1 MGFWQT
7 VRMFTQEN
15 TELVWACALAVFLLC
30 LGVFLVVNT
39 GRAGVYLAVSA
50 VAGGA
55 FALFVL
61 AYKIEAMITAY
72 TASILFILDGV
83 LYLLA
88 VAILHSRQKVW
99 ERRARRTEDARRLLY
114 ALPDRENTFVQ
125 ARLNTVLRTDYGED
139 GLPTTEQVDLG
150 YAKKLLAD
158 VLAKPLSAGERLQA
172 ENIGKTL
179 GVYLQKPR
187 WSATDLRAVNDTF
200 SVLMKLCSKYSV
212 SV

>member
-1 MGFWQT
+1 MEFWQT
-7 VRMFTQEN
+7 IRAFTQEN

-30 LGVFLVVNT
+30 VGVFLVVNT
-39 GRAGVYLAVSA
+39 GRASVYLAVSA

-55 FALFVL
+55 FALF
-61 AYKIEAMITAY
+61 AFGYKIEIMLVAY
-72 TASILFILDGV
+72 TAAILFILDGV
-83 LYLLA
+83 FYLLA
-88 VAILHSRQKVW
+88 FAILSSRQKAW
-99 ERRARRTEDARRLLY
+99 ERRARRAEDVRRLLY

-172 ENIGKTL
+172 EDMGKMIRT
-179 GVYLQKPR
+179 YLQKPR
-187 WSATDLRAVNDTF
+187 WTAADLRTVNDTL
-200 SVLMKLCSKYSV
+200 SALMKLCSKYSV